1 MENFTA
7 GREEIGGLEVR
18 LLGKSQVRA
27 WEVKSAYI
35 AGGFLPLSRNGL
47 MVPT

>member
-27 WEVKSAYI
+27 WEGEICLYSWW
-35 AGGFLPLSRNGL
+35 FPS
-47 MVPT
+47 PQ